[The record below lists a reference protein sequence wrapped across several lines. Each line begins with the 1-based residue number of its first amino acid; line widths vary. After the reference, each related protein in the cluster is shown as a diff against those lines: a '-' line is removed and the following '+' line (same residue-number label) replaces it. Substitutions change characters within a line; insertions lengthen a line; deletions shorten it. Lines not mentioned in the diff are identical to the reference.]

1 MKIDGRMAVS
11 LMMLAIFVF
20 FVGQALAFRPDARA
34 MPLLVGIPGI
44 LLCLVQI
51 VLDWRK
57 QDDTAAKAPFLTTAE
72 RSLAIWLLLFLLGI
86 IAFGFG
92 YGAPPLVAA
101 YLFFAARERPWVA
114 VAGGAAC
121 ALMLILLF
129 EKLLKVQLFEGLVTP
144 LLF

>member
-101 YLFFAARERPWVA
+101 YLFFAARERPSVA

>member
-1 MKIDGRMAVS
+1 MKVDGRMAVS
-11 LMMLAIFVF
+11 LLMLAIFVF
-20 FVGQALAFRPDARA
+20 FVGQALAFRPEARA

-57 QDDTAAKAPFLTTAE
+57 QNGTAPKAPFLTVAE
-72 RSLAIWLLLFLLGI
+72 RSLAAWLLLFLLGI
-86 IAFGFG
+86 IAFGFS

-101 YLFFAARERPWVA
+101 YLYFAARERPWVA
-114 VAGGAAC
+114 VAGGIVCAA
-121 ALMLILLF
+121 MLLLLF